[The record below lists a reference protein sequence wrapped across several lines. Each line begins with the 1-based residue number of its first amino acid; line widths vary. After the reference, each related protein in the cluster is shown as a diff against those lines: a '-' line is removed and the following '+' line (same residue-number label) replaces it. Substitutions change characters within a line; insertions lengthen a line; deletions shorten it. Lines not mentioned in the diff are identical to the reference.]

1 MRILGPLGGERGSV
15 AISGL
20 LSALALIVLI
30 GSGVDFAHAFIVRRD
45 LSAIADDAALA
56 GSQQLDLQAWRQGQ
70 LALDGARAEQA
81 AEDALAVNPGITA
94 TAQVLAG
101 SITVQVKQRLPTMML
116 RLVGIADLT
125 VSASATAEPK
135 QP

>member
-1 MRILGPLGGERGSV
+1 MSLARRVGSERGSV

-20 LSALALIVLI
+20 LAALALIVLI

-45 LSAIADDAALA
+45 LTAIADDAALA

-70 LALDGARAEQA
+70 LALNPPQAEQA
-81 AEDALAVNPGITA
+81 ADAAFAANPGISGSAQAA
-94 TAQVLAG
+94 TSGV
-101 SITVQVKQRLPTMML
+101 TVEARQRIPTMML

-125 VSASATAEPK
+125 VTASATAQPK
-135 QP
+135 RP